1 MPRWLSKTLERIKD
15 LATSQKVAFTL
26 KALGESAEL
35 GLDEEDA
42 CDVLARLRAED
53 CAERRRSST
62 GEWMYVFKPQVAG
75 VVVYIKL
82 LLRTNCVLISFHK
95 DEAEDHE
102 ED

>member
-1 MPRWLSKTLERIKD
+1 
-15 LATSQKVAFTL
+15 L
-26 KALGESAEL
+26 KALGEAAEL

-53 CAERRRSST
+53 CVGRRRSAST
-62 GEWMYVFKPQVAG
+62 GEWMYVFKTQVGG
-75 VVVYIKL
+75 VIVYVKL

-95 DEAEDHE
+95 DEAADRE